1 MIGCNIRDNL
11 PAINSPSLHKDNAN
25 RMQNFHACM
34 KSYAEMQ
41 LILSKDNANRM
52 QNFHACMKSYA
63 EMQLILSK
71 DQFYN

>member
-1 MIGCNIRDNL
+1 
-11 PAINSPSLHKDNAN
+11 
-25 RMQNFHACM
+25 
-34 KSYAEMQ
+34 MQ

-63 EMQLILSK
+63 EMQLILFK